1 MNHIRPLQ
9 YITDIDPIVQ
19 EVLDATAWFETEY
32 MTVEWDGYHPTNYL
46 EWYMAQGWVMY
57 NKTSYW
63 GWILGNSVEFS
74 TAYLKRRKLQSERV
88 LDSLITEFTSAYN
101 EGRSINDSR
110 YDELVTLYSVML
122 QQSESELTDVNS
134 NQSTYDAL
142 IEKVIDGM
150 ETDLST
156 HEDAVDGVLDDF
168 GTSELTRINA
178 AFNAKEAELTQS
190 LITRGMNNSTVS
202 DTVLAGYERERAAA
216 ITDLNDK
223 IAEQQIGQQD
233 KLHGRRVETSRRI
246 LDARDR
252 LFRLQKNGSLT
263 IIDQRNKILQ
273 AMFSFMERRTDDYP
287 GMQGLAEIAA
297 KLGFSESASV
307 VAPAS

>member
-1 MNHIRPLQ
+1 MDHISPLQ

-19 EVLDATAWFETEY
+19 EVLDATAWFKTEY
-32 MTVEWDGYHPTNYL
+32 MTVEWDGFHPTNYL

-57 NKTSYW
+57 DKKSYW
-63 GWILGNSVEFS
+63 GYILGNSVEFS
-74 TAYLKRRKLQSERV
+74 TAYLKRRKMQSERV

-122 QQSESELTDVNS
+122 QQSESELTDIES
-134 NQSTYDAL
+134 DQTSYDTLVAQ
-142 IEKVIDGM
+142 VIAGM
-150 ETDLST
+150 ETDLT
-156 HEDAVDGVLDDF
+156 TYEDAVDGLLDGF
-168 GTSELTRINA
+168 GDSELTRINA
-178 AFNAKEAELTQS
+178 AFDAKEAGLTQD
-190 LITRGMNNSTVS
+190 LISRGMNNSTVF

-233 KLHGRRVETSRRI
+233 KLHARRVEASRGI

-252 LFRLQKNGSLT
+252 LFRLQKDGSLT
-263 IIDQRNKILQ
+263 IIDQRNRILQ
-273 AMFSFMERRTDDYP
+273 AMYSFMERRTDDYP

>member
-1 MNHIRPLQ
+1 
-9 YITDIDPIVQ
+9 
-19 EVLDATAWFETEY
+19 
-32 MTVEWDGYHPTNYL
+32 
-46 EWYMAQGWVMY
+46 MY